1 MNNLSNAQLILKY
14 RDEIIKLIKEDLNP
28 SPEKLSCMISKL
40 NKFNLQELERTYN
53 MFYRFGVN
61 TILDII
67 QEREV

>member
-28 SPEKLSCMISKL
+28 SPEKLSRMISKL
-40 NKFNLQELERTYN
+40 NQFNLQELERTYN

-61 TILDII
+61 TIFDVL
-67 QEREV
+67 

>member
-28 SPEKLSCMISKL
+28 SEEQLSRMISKL

-61 TILDII
+61 TILDIL
-67 QEREV
+67 